1 MMSVPGPFSL
11 AADLLDPL
19 VPPPAPPGQRAPV
32 VVPSDD
38 ARLAAVAAILR
49 DIGAL
54 PRFAAERGIPVGV
67 LERLAERHEYG
78 PEGLG

>member
-1 MMSVPGPFSL
+1 
-11 AADLLDPL
+11 
-19 VPPPAPPGQRAPV
+19 
-32 VVPSDD
+32 VPSDD

-54 PRFAAERGIPVGV
+54 PGFAAERGTPVGV
-67 LERLAERHEYG
+67 LERLADRHEYG